1 MKRLWSPDSPQRSSV
16 ALAATLVLAVA
27 AVLAIGA
34 WLVADPGTPRSDALR
49 TAGLAGGA
57 IIALYAL
64 WLNDRR
70 RRVEE
75 ARHALEGDRVSDERF
90 ARSVELLGH
99 EADQVRVGAMHA
111 LAGLAKARTD
121 YTQTVLDVL
130 CAYLRRPYSH
140 PRWSDSDSSTGE
152 EQEEAERELQVRLTA
167 QRLVHQLLSEPDDP
181 RGPAYDLD
189 LTGAAV
195 EYLDLS
201 RRRMGTVVLRYA
213 YLHSDSNLS
222 ECVFT
227 GPVWF
232 TRGRTGT
239 GRLQGRFRCDDT
251 VFEQPA
257 TFGDATFNSLASF
270 RRTRFAADC
279 SFSGAAFNGTAR
291 FTDATFG
298 ELNLHHARFA
308 GDIDLR
314 WREAANVSVED
325 TTADPARSIELP
337 DGWRAAPTRSGAEL
351 TPPGS
356 QERPGD

>member
-1 MKRLWSPDSPQRSSV
+1 MKRPWSPESRQRSSV
-16 ALAATLVLAVA
+16 ALAVTLVLAVA
-27 AVLAIGA
+27 AVLTIGA
-34 WLVADPGTPRSDALR
+34 WLIADPGTPRSDALR

-111 LAGLAKARTD
+111 LAGLAKARRD

-130 CAYLRRPYSH
+130 CAYLRRPYAH
-140 PRWSDSDSSTGE
+140 PRWSDSDSPTSE
-152 EQEEAERELQVRLTA
+152 EHEEAERELQVRLTA
-167 QRLVHQLLSEPDDP
+167 QRLVHHLLSESDDP
-181 RGPAYDLD
+181 NGIAYDLD

-222 ECVFT
+222 GCVFT

-239 GRLQGRFRCDDT
+239 GRLQGRFRCEDA

-257 TFGDATFNSLASF
+257 TFSHATFNSLASF
-270 RRTRFAADC
+270 RRTRFADDC
-279 SFSGAAFNGTAR
+279 SFSGVAFNGTAR
-291 FTDATFG
+291 FTEATFR
-298 ELNLHHARFA
+298 ELDLRRARFA
-308 GDIDLR
+308 GDVDLR
-314 WREAANVSVED
+314 WREAVAVSTED
-325 TTADPARSIELP
+325 TTADPAHSIELP
-337 DGWRAAPTRSGAEL
+337 EDWHAAPTRSRTDASAEL
-351 TPPGS
+351 VPPQS
-356 QERPGD
+356 